1 MIGRW
6 IGMLGCV
13 ALLGTAAAQDAVTAL
28 ARGRRT
34 QGTTRITANKL
45 EFDYKDYV
53 ALFDGNVKVADPQ
66 FVLTA
71 DKMLIFFENTN
82 DVRRV
87 DAVGNV
93 KVVSQDRTATCG
105 KATYIR
111 ANGAIEML
119 EQPVVRKGPN
129 MLRGRKITVWVND
142 NRVEVEGAVQLE
154 GMTGS
159 P

>member
-1 MIGRW
+1 MRQLLIYATVLVCLAGT
-6 IGMLGCV
+6 LPAQNPV
-13 ALLGTAAAQDAVTAL
+13 SALT
-28 ARGRRT
+28 RGRKVK
-34 QGTTRITANKL
+34 GTTRITSNKL

-93 KVVSQDRTATCG
+93 KMESLDRRATCG
-105 KATYIR
+105 KATYLR
-111 ANGAIEML
+111 ATGAIELM
-119 EQPVVRKGPN
+119 EQPVVQKGPN
-129 MLRGRKITVWVND
+129 TLRGRKITVWIND

-159 P
+159 K